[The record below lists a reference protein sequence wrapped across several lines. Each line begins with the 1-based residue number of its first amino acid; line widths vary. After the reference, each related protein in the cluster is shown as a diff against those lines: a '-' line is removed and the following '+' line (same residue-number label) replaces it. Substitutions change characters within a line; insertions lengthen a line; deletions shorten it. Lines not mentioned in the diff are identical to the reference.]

1 MRDMNATAEEIAV
14 SLQLD
19 PDQVERHFSVCVPK
33 IAGIDDLDNPA
44 GASDAQLALLLQ
56 HSLELYHAAGLM
68 GNMVAASSALAV
80 RLRCLTE
87 IGRRAE
93 TREKRAGVL
102 DGVDPTS
109 PMSSWP
115 PELAA
120 FWSAWMDDMLLRI
133 AAAKEQEEVN
143 LEQA

>member
-44 GASDAQLALLLQ
+44 GASDGQLALLLQ
-56 HSLELYHAAGLM
+56 HSLELFHAAGLM

-93 TREKRAGVL
+93 TRAKNQGEILSA
-102 DGVDPTS
+102 DPER
-109 PMSSWP
+109 PESWS
-115 PELAA
+115 PELG
-120 FWSAWMDDMLLRI
+120 AWISRYLDFIVARI
-133 AAAKEQEEVN
+133 DVAESQREMEAK
-143 LEQA
+143 A